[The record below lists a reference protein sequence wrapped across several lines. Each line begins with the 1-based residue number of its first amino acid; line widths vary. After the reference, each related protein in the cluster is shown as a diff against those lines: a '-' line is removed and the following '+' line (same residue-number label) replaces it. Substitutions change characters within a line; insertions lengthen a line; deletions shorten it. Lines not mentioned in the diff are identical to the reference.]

1 MRDCGTSPSDP
12 KPAASTL
19 KEDCSLLPLVGFERA
34 RTHACRVVALL
45 DPEEIDVAVVI
56 QLLFPEHPWACV
68 CHLLKQWAKIRGVIG
83 RRGLADLAGPTKVMP
98 TPLVPQV
105 GPSRYRLVGQSKAP
119 LAGAHRQNILQWF
132 LSRKPESVRILRRR
146 GNLNLA
152 PFPVIKG
159 R

>member
-83 RRGLADLAGPTKVMP
+83 RRGLADLGRR
-98 TPLVPQV
+98 
-105 GPSRYRLVGQSKAP
+105 PSMRRVRWRMQIIRCVKRHQGT
-119 LAGAHRQNILQWF
+119 GCQN
-132 LSRKPESVRILRRR
+132 SV
-146 GNLNLA
+146 
-152 PFPVIKG
+152 
-159 R
+159 